1 MLQALTRSLTQSLAR
16 RHPFAD
22 RQSKLGLT
30 GVAFCTSVWASSV
43 WSSQKTVAAEP
54 ALRHKL
60 TGGAHVHLSY

>member
-1 MLQALTRSLTQSLAR
+1 MLQALTRSLAR

-22 RQSKLGLT
+22 RHSKLTGLT

-43 WSSQKTVAAEP
+43 CWASSQKAAAAEP

>member
-1 MLQALTRSLTQSLAR
+1 MLQALTRSLAR

-30 GVAFCTSVWASSV
+30 GVAFCTSIWFTSV
-43 WSSQKTVAAEP
+43 WSSQKTAAAEP

>member
-1 MLQALTRSLTQSLAR
+1 MLQALTRSLAR

-43 WSSQKTVAAEP
+43 WATSQKTAAAEP

>member
-1 MLQALTRSLTQSLAR
+1 MLQALTRSLAR

-22 RQSKLGLT
+22 RHSKLGLT

-43 WSSQKTVAAEP
+43 WASSQKAAAAEP